1 MSIHTSA
8 RTHKN
13 VPYVDTSTLSV
24 SARNAAKV
32 RLRAGAQYLH
42 WSGGFLTDNPEHA
55 WSGTPDQARACRLKF
70 NAAAGCKMVEA

>member
-1 MSIHTSA
+1 MTPRIESYAKRHPPSLA
-8 RTHKN
+8 A
-13 VPYVDTSTLSV
+13 L
-24 SARNAAKV
+24 NAKAGKV

>member
-1 MSIHTSA
+1 MTSRIEA
-8 RTHKN
+8 HPKHH
-13 VPYVDTSTLSV
+13 PPSLSDLRA
-24 SARNAAKV
+24 SAAKV
-32 RLRAGAQYLH
+32 RLRAGVQYLH